1 MVGASR
7 RGSPD
12 GRGFRWDQERLSK
25 NLGHY
30 SPCPTC
36 SLVTAFAEEK
46 GIELDKR
53 DVEQQAPYDE
63 LCALGGDANK
73 IPYIHHDGQLV
84 QGVEACNALL
94 AAL

>member
-1 MVGASR
+1 MAAPVLYYWG
-7 RGSPD
+7 
-12 GRGFRWDQERLSK
+12 
-25 NLGHY
+25 
-30 SPCPTC
+30 PCPTC

-73 IPYIHHDGQLV
+73 MTYIHHDGQLV